1 MALRID
7 IIRTRTVDRTY
18 TSEKIGK
25 NQSVT
30 PEGYLLC
37 EGVPIARTG
46 QLIYGPDETPV
57 EVGKD
62 GIAKIERDAEALF
75 HPDTLSSFEGKPVT
89 NDHPDE
95 SLGPENFK
103 EHVVGIVQNVR
114 RGEGIDDDLML
125 ADLLIHDKDAIEAVR
140 DGKREVSNGYDADY
154 EQIEAGRGRQLN
166 IMGNHVAL
174 VENGRCG
181 SRCAI
186 QDRSLDMKKKSV
198 MDALLR
204 AFKAKDAAEIEK
216 IAKDMET
223 GEEEAREGSTHV
235 HVHLNGEKKE
245 AKAEEGKVGAED
257 DGAEAEKAEGGSVE
271 ERLARIEAL
280 LEKLFS
286 SDDEE
291 AGEEGNEGAE
301 NMDEE
306 EAPRADNKEDNKK
319 DDDEKATKDARARLE
334 ILVPG
339 MKLPVR
345 DTKADPKKFRDSIC
359 AAKRRALDTAFAGD
373 HREVLKPLLAGIDLK
388 KAGRSTIDALF
399 ISGSEMVK
407 VKNNDAQTRGGAST
421 RDNGKAMSIAD
432 INKKARD
439 VWASRGV
446 N

>member
-223 GEEEAREGSTHV
+223 GEEEAREGSCK
-235 HVHLNGEKKE
+235 GCWRYQKCE
-245 AKAEEGKVGAED
+245 
-257 DGAEAEKAEGGSVE
+257 
-271 ERLARIEAL
+271 
-280 LEKLFS
+280 
-286 SDDEE
+286 
-291 AGEEGNEGAE
+291 
-301 NMDEE
+301 
-306 EAPRADNKEDNKK
+306 
-319 DDDEKATKDARARLE
+319 
-334 ILVPG
+334 
-339 MKLPVR
+339 
-345 DTKADPKKFRDSIC
+345 C
-359 AAKRRALDTAFAGD
+359 
-373 HREVLKPLLAGIDLK
+373 
-388 KAGRSTIDALF
+388 
-399 ISGSEMVK
+399 
-407 VKNNDAQTRGGAST
+407 
-421 RDNGKAMSIAD
+421 
-432 INKKARD
+432 
-439 VWASRGV
+439 
-446 N
+446 